1 GGKGEG
7 MLSTWLCCSEWVAL
21 RQRS

>member
-1 GGKGEG
+1 EG

>member
-1 GGKGEG
+1 KGEG

>member
-1 GGKGEG
+1 GEG

>member
-1 GGKGEG
+1 GKGEG